1 MWQDVTSSYILCH
14 IIMHT
19 MSHHHTGRLSF
30 YLYIDSAHVR
40 ERELPKRP
48 IHTSK
53 EAYLCA
59 KRGPQ
64 KKNGSRTYD
73 RLSHHHTYYV
83 TSSYILCH
91 IIIHTMSHLAPVT
104 GCHIIIHTM
113 SHHHTYYVASSYIL
127 CHISHLW
134 QAGAPALAGVTYRW
148 HKKKNSEIVS
158 VLVQREWVISWY
170 SLNNHY
176 RMCSLTIECVLF
188 LESGLF
194 CGTPWI
200 TTVECVLLL

>member
-1 MWQDVTSSYILCH
+1 
-14 IIMHT
+14 MHT

-113 SHHHTYYVASSYIL
+113 SHHHTYYVTSSYIL

-134 QAGAPALAGVTYRW
+134 QAVTSSYILCHIIIHTMSHHHTYYVTSRTCDRLAHRHLQV
-148 HKKKNSEIVS
+148 
-158 VLVQREWVISWY
+158 
-170 SLNNHY
+170 
-176 RMCSLTIECVLF
+176 
-188 LESGLF
+188 
-194 CGTPWI
+194 
-200 TTVECVLLL
+200 